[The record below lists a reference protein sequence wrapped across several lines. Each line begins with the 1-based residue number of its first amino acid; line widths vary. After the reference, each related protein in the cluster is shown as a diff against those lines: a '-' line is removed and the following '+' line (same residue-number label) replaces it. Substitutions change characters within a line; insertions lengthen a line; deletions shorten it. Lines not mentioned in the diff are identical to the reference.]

1 MARKAKGFVESIIE
15 KFGDMVL
22 DNHTKE
28 IQAITTGSLSLD
40 AAIGVG
46 GIPRGMI
53 TEIYGAEGS
62 GKTTVA
68 LNVAKGLAD
77 NGGKTLYIDTEN
89 LLNQKLLKVVLGES
103 AKTENI
109 IIITP
114 DSAEDAFMIAEA
126 GIDSGEFELV
136 VIDSIGAMASKQ
148 EKDKPF
154 DKASMGQLPQLVSRF
169 LKRNIYSIRTS
180 NIAILV
186 LNQVRDD
193 IGAYIKT
200 FKTPGGHQL
209 QHQAAVR
216 ISLSRGQKIKRDE
229 EVVGILVKFVVTKNK
244 LSAPF
249 RSYMISLIFG
259 EGIDYLSDLIDFSKL
274 VGVIQQNGSYYRF
287 EGETLGQ
294 GKAATREFLENSKET
309 LDRIVEMVYNTV
321 NKQPVIAEL
330 IEELEEEMEGE
341 PE

>member
-15 KFGDMVL
+15 KFGDTVL

-28 IQAITTGSLSLD
+28 VQAITTGSLSLD

-46 GIPRGMI
+46 GIPRGMV
-53 TEIYGAEGS
+53 TELYGAEGS

-68 LNVAKGLAD
+68 LNVAKGLAQS
-77 NGGKTLYIDTEN
+77 GGKTLYVDTEN
-89 LLNQKLLKVVLGES
+89 LLNQNILKAALGEDT
-103 AKTENI
+103 KIENI
-109 IIITP
+109 VIVTP

-126 GIDSGEFELV
+126 GIDSGEFELI

-148 EKDKPF
+148 EKEKPF

-169 LKRNIYSIRTS
+169 LKRNIYSIRTG
-180 NIAILV
+180 NIAV
-186 LNQVRDD
+186 LAVNQVRDD

-216 ISLSRGQKIKRDE
+216 ISLSRGQKIKNGE

-249 RSYMISLIFG
+249 RSYMISLMFG
-259 EGIDYLSDLIDFSKL
+259 EGIDFYSDLIDFSKL
-274 VGVIQQNGSYYRF
+274 IGVIQQNGPYYVY
-287 EGETLGQ
+287 EGETLGK
-294 GKAATREFLENSKET
+294 GKAATVEYLKNSKET
-309 LDRIVEMVYNTV
+309 LDKIVEMVYNV
-321 NKQPVIAEL
+321 INKQPVIL
-330 IEELEEEMEGE
+330 DLEELEETEGE
-341 PE
+341 TE